1 MTKSFCYK
9 FFFYACELLK
19 FPEHDLESERARA
32 VHASL
37 LTEHVITGGGTR
49 GLG

>member
-32 VHASL
+32 VH
-37 LTEHVITGGGTR
+37 VITGGGTR